1 MEWYVAKKQLWV
13 KTLGGNKFATP
24 ICHLYLILKN
34 IPFWKIIFK
43 SGKYTYLIGWINQEI
58 WKEKK
63 SFVLNDLLLMTY
75 LSIRWQFSS
84 LRSLSRNVEIKNISC
99 NFVTYVFYEKK
110 LKVFV
115 AHSSFFFCN
124 HPILENSQ
132 MQCEQNEFPKRANF
146 KYNLDSL
153 LILNF

>member
-58 WKEKK
+58 WKEKNLSCWMIFCWWHTCQFDDNFQVYGLSLGMSRSK
-63 SFVLNDLLLMTY
+63 TSHVTLLHM
-75 LSIRWQFSS
+75 F
-84 LRSLSRNVEIKNISC
+84 
-99 NFVTYVFYEKK
+99 FYEKNWRFSSHIR
-110 LKVFV
+110 VF
-115 AHSSFFFCN
+115 SSVIIPSSKTHKCSVN
-124 HPILENSQ
+124 KMSSQ
-132 MQCEQNEFPKRANF
+132 KEQTNTT
-146 KYNLDSL
+146 
-153 LILNF
+153 

>member
-58 WKEKK
+58 WKEKNLSCWMIFCWWHTCQFDDNFQVYGLSLGMSRSK
-63 SFVLNDLLLMTY
+63 TSHVTLLHM
-75 LSIRWQFSS
+75 F
-84 LRSLSRNVEIKNISC
+84 
-99 NFVTYVFYEKK
+99 FYEKK

-132 MQCEQNEFPKRANF
+132 MQCEQNEFPKRAD

>member
-24 ICHLYLILKN
+24 ILCHLYLILKN
-34 IPFWKIIFK
+34 IPFW
-43 SGKYTYLIGWINQEI
+43 INQEI
-58 WKEKK
+58 WKEKE

-99 NFVTYVFYEKK
+99 NFVMFFYEKK

>member
-84 LRSLSRNVEIKNISC
+84 LRSLSLGMSRSKTSH
-99 NFVTYVFYEKK
+99 VTLLHMFFYEKNWRFSSHIR
-110 LKVFV
+110 VF
-115 AHSSFFFCN
+115 SSVIIPSSKTHKCSVN
-124 HPILENSQ
+124 KMSSQ
-132 MQCEQNEFPKRANF
+132 KEQTNTT
-146 KYNLDSL
+146 
-153 LILNF
+153 

>member
-34 IPFWKIIFK
+34 IPFW
-43 SGKYTYLIGWINQEI
+43 INQEI

-84 LRSLSRNVEIKNISC
+84 LRSLSWNVEIKNISC
-99 NFVTYVFYEKK
+99 NFVMFFYEKKK

-132 MQCEQNEFPKRANF
+132 MQCQQNGFPKRANF
-146 KYNLDSL
+146 QYNLDSL
-153 LILNF
+153 LILDF

>member
-43 SGKYTYLIGWINQEI
+43 SRKYTYLIGWINQEI

-75 LSIRWQFSS
+75 MSIRWRFSS
-84 LRSLSRNVEIKNISC
+84 LRSLSWNVEIKNISC
-99 NFVTYVFYEKK
+99 NFVMFFYEKK

-115 AHSSFFFCN
+115 AHSSFFFWN
-124 HPILENSQ
+124 HPILENS
-132 MQCEQNEFPKRANF
+132 
-146 KYNLDSL
+146 
-153 LILNF
+153 